1 MQQDKQSQLANDR
14 QELIKLLKAGKVK
27 VSDYLTSNPSSTNT
41 NDDLNGTITK
51 LLFYKDFFVRSYKQY
66 ERIAQ
71 ILDIAEDITKNIIFF
86 SGFKGCGKTTFAN
99 YVRRLIDEDDNE
111 RLPHVKEDLIS
122 LLNNKE
128 LFNRNELY
136 EFIKSLNS
144 LLSGRI
150 DNDKIESEILSA
162 NTEVLFNAKCKDSNF
177 IKKLTKQINTYID
190 YLNANLPGRAIY
202 LNFETEVDSPEPIIQ
217 KLNLNLKKR
226 LLDII
231 DEGVHK
237 SLAATLS
244 KVFKAFGT
252 TALERSE
259 NFFIRDFIQFIE
271 TDYMAAEENNN
282 QIQDSLNK
290 LLLPLKTAQLLSLLV
305 LQDFAYLEHCK
316 SKKKIYYIFDNLDV
330 IYDTGKLLDLI
341 NSYFSFISDIPELMM
356 KKKVKKVLKE
366 VFNNVFSFHSDIC
379 FIFILRETSQMY
391 IVDHI
396 KNIWDEVGESYDI
409 SSDVDKSLIVNKKR
423 MFLDKYLEND
433 PANQFLADVKRIDT
447 IVSDNY
453 AKIRLAPLFNNDYKR
468 IIDCLASIC
477 KSNRE
482 QVDEYLEICR
492 RDNILASE
500 LRLTPND
507 LGKRKYGTLGIIFRL
522 IFDHFKS
529 NGYLGRIK
537 VTEEK
542 KHQVAYTPARL
553 ILLYLNRK
561 QFYPV
566 AKPFNNQDIMPLS
579 ELFSTLEKVMF
590 ENKNPDEAFAH
601 VLAGMFN
608 LRNTKTWSHLITFD
622 SIKKSI
628 SIDDILFIIK
638 EKEDVNVRITC
649 AGRAY
654 LRFITSHFEYYA
666 SRFYNTSKPLFS
678 SANEVFNSKTNK
690 YEFEK
695 ILEKIYNVVFNFC
708 ENMNEFMIKW
718 KEKNPV
724 ILSEKIESS
733 ADFLYENKDRG
744 YVMFH
749 EERYIHHHIT
759 YIDTYRMYLINT
771 KSDIFPDGIIDINKR
786 ILPILK
792 RYINLLIEYDYYIYS
807 EDLYGELNAC
817 YKYIVEQENYCSKDI
832 EISST
837 SYKALRHANKV
848 PDVHN
853 KSQ

>member
-1 MQQDKQSQLANDR
+1 MQEDKQRQLEYDR
-14 QELIKLLKAGKVK
+14 QELIKLLKAGRVR

-41 NDDLNGTITK
+41 NDDLNGHVTK
-51 LLFYKDFFVRSYKQY
+51 LLFYEDFFVRSYKQY

-71 ILDIAEDITKNIIFF
+71 ILDIAEDMKKNIIFF

-111 RLPHVKEDLIS
+111 KLPYVQEKLIS
-122 LLNNKE
+122 LFNDDE
-128 LFNRNELY
+128 LFDRNELY

-144 LLSGRI
+144 LLSNRI
-150 DNDKIESEILSA
+150 DREKIEP
-162 NTEVLFNAKCKDSNF
+162 EVVLLNEEQFNAKRKDRNF
-177 IKKLTKQINTYID
+177 ISKLTKQINTYID
-190 YLNANLPGRAIY
+190 YLNTNLPGRAIY
-202 LNFETEVDSPEPIIQ
+202 LNFETEVNNSEPIVQ

-244 KVFKAFGT
+244 KVFKAFGS

-259 NFFIRDFIQFIE
+259 NFYMRDFIQFIE
-271 TDYMAAEENNN
+271 TDYMAAEKNNN
-282 QIQDSLNK
+282 KIQDSLNR
-290 LLLPLKTAQLLSLLV
+290 LLLPMKTAQLLSLLV

-316 SKKKIYYIFDNLDV
+316 TNKKIYYIFDNLDV
-330 IYDTGKLLDLI
+330 IYDTGKLVDLI
-341 NSYFSFISDIPELMM
+341 NSYFSFISDIPELMR
-356 KKKVKKVLKE
+356 KDRVKKVLKE
-366 VFNNVFSFHSDIC
+366 VFRNVFSFHSDIC

-396 KNIWDEVGESYDI
+396 KNKWDELGESYDI

-423 MFLDKYLEND
+423 KFLEDRLEND
-433 PANQFLADVKRIDT
+433 PVNQFLEDVKRIDA
-447 IVSDNY
+447 IISDNY
-453 AKIRLAPLFNNDYKR
+453 AKSRLAPLFNNDYKR
-468 IIDCLASIC
+468 IVDCLASIC

-482 QVDEYLEICR
+482 QVDEYLEIYD
-492 RDNILASE
+492 RDNILVSQS
-500 LRLTPND
+500 RLTLND

-529 NGYLGRIK
+529 NGYLDRIN
-537 VTEEK
+537 VVEEK

-553 ILLYLNRK
+553 VLLYLNRE

-566 AKPFNNQDIMPLS
+566 EKPFNSQDIMSLS
-579 ELFSTLEKVMF
+579 DLFGTLEKVMF
-590 ENKNPDEAFAH
+590 ENKKPDEAFAH

-628 SIDDILFIIK
+628 STDDILSIIK
-638 EKEDVNVRITC
+638 GKEDVNLRITC
-649 AGRAY
+649 AGRTY
-654 LRFITSHFEYYA
+654 LRFVTSHFEYYA
-666 SRFYNTSKPLFS
+666 SRFYNASKPLFS
-678 SANEVFNSKTNK
+678 PANELFNSKTNK

-695 ILEKIYNVVFNFC
+695 ILEKIYNVMLHFC
-708 ENMNEFMIKW
+708 ENMNVFMVQW
-718 KEKNPV
+718 KEKNPD
-724 ILSEKIESS
+724 ILPENIRTS
-733 ADFLYENKDRG
+733 ADFLYENKDKE

-771 KSDIFPDGIIDINKR
+771 KSDIFPDGIFDINKR

-792 RYINLLIEYDYYIYS
+792 RYIELLIKYDYYIS
-807 EDLYGELNAC
+807 SKDLYRELNAC
-817 YKYIVEQENYCSKDI
+817 YEYIVEKKKYNSNDI
-832 EISST
+832 EISRT
-837 SYKALRHANKV
+837 SYKALRQANKV
-848 PDVHN
+848 LDVHSKN
-853 KSQ
+853 Q